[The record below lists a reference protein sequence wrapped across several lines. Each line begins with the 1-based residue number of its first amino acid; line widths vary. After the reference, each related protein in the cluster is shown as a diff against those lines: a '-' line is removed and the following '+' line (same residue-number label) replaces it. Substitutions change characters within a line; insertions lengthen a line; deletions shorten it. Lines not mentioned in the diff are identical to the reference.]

1 MNVTLWDSSSDVRKE
16 LSIQDDR
23 TESDNRIEVTLLIGI
38 AENNLPHIVRWEST
52 KPPYAEPH
60 VRWCGRSVNVKIGGK
75 CLLWLAFTS
84 YPILLILFKYF
95 FPKTLEVTR
104 KNRIFAEEKL
114 HSANWKQAFFALVCI
129 FFVPKSVCLL
139 LEDQIK
145 TLLYG

>member
-1 MNVTLWDSSSDVRKE
+1 MKDEPVEIFHRFNKLKHSVIAQPLVAQLHQKTYFLLP
-16 LSIQDDR
+16 LS
-23 TESDNRIEVTLLIGI
+23 
-38 AENNLPHIVRWEST
+38 
-52 KPPYAEPH
+52 
-60 VRWCGRSVNVKIGGK
+60 
-75 CLLWLAFTS
+75 
-84 YPILLILFKYF
+84 KYF

-104 KNRIFAEEKL
+104 KSRIFAEEKLHSANWKQAFFPLVCIFFAEEKL